1 MHQESSEP
9 QYKEAYVDVLGARVH
24 YLHAGTGRPM
34 VLIHGLV
41 GSSANWRR
49 NINILAQQASVYAL
63 DLINMGKSQRIDN
76 LNPSLEATADRVAAA
91 MDALGIAEAD
101 IAGHSHGGAV
111 SLMLGAR
118 HPKRVRSLLL
128 FAAANPYSTLSDFLV
143 RVYSTPWGAFAAAM
157 VPYLPETL
165 QRVGLE
171 RMYGD
176 PARIPSGCL
185 QGYMSGLRVRGTIPH
200 IMTIVRGWF
209 ADMAKLEAALPQLA
223 SIPTLLVWGDR
234 DRAVSLASGQKLN
247 KELRESEL
255 VIVPGAGHVVFEELP
270 EQSNR
275 LMVEWLRRDSG
286 AMLHPAA
293 PRRRERNSS
302 QAASQPSRT
311 RAIPAIPRL
320 SPEL

>member
-1 MHQESSEP
+1 MQESSKP
-9 QYKEAYVDVLGARVH
+9 QYKEAYVDVLGAKVH
-24 YLHAGTGRPM
+24 YLHAGIGRPM

-49 NINILAQQASVYAL
+49 NINALAQHASVYAI
-63 DLINMGKSQRIDN
+63 DLVNMGKSQRVDK
-76 LNPSLEATADRVAAA
+76 LDPSLEATADRVAAA
-91 MDALGIAEAD
+91 MDALGIAQAD

-111 SLMLGAR
+111 SLMFAAR
-118 HPKRVRSLLL
+118 HPQRVRSLIL
-128 FAAANPYSTLSDFLV
+128 FAPANPFSTFSDFLV
-143 RVYSTPWGAFAAAM
+143 RVYSTPWGALAATM
-157 VPYLPETL
+157 VPYLPEQL

-176 PARIPSGCL
+176 PARIPANCL

-209 ADMAKLEAALPQLA
+209 ADMAKLEAALSRLA
-223 SIPTLLVWGDR
+223 GIPTLLVWGDR

-247 KELRESEL
+247 RELRESEL

-275 LMVEWLRRDSG
+275 IMVEWLSRDSV
-286 AMLHPAA
+286 AMSHSAA
-293 PRRRERNSS
+293 PARRERNASR
-302 QAASQPSRT
+302 AASQPSRT
-311 RAIPAIPRL
+311 RTVAAMRHL
-320 SPEL
+320 SPET